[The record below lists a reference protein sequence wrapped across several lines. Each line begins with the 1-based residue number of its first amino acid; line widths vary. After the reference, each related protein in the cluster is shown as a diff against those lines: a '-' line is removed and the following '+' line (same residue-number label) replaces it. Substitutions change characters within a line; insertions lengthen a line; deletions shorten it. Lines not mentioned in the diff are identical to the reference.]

1 MNFNFGCFV
10 LSIYGIIITILVI
23 IVMIPFFIGK
33 VLYSVFVSILPKF
46 SNMPK
51 WCEKWSDTL
60 TKFYDKFLVK
70 IIAMIYLLP

>member
-1 MNFNFGCFV
+1 
-10 LSIYGIIITILVI
+10 
-23 IVMIPFFIGK
+23 MIPLFIGK